1 LTGNISDLPQ
11 VPRERKLLLD
21 LGWVGTS
28 LLNVNQ
34 GSTSPNGVLMG
45 VGPEEERK

>member
-11 VPRERKLLLD
+11 VSQESKFLLD

-28 LLNVNQ
+28 LLKRKSSQ
-34 GSTSPNGVLMG
+34 HLANGC
-45 VGPEEERK
+45 